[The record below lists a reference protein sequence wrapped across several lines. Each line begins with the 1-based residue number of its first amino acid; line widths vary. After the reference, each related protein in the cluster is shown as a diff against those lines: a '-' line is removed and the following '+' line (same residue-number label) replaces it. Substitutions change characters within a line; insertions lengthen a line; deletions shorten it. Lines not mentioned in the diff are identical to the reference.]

1 MDKKFIIYRSSST
14 ALYDWERNERA
25 PGPASDMLDVWGYAD
40 TKRDAASLAAAANR
54 ATRPLS
60 ARETRAI
67 RANARGEHVYCG
79 DRASALQIARAACS
93 RGDEWSEE
101 VCDVAAR
108 IARQAWEASRPRGEE
123 VSS

>member
-67 RANARGEHVYCG
+67 RANARGE
-79 DRASALQIARAACS
+79 
-93 RGDEWSEE
+93 
-101 VCDVAAR
+101 
-108 IARQAWEASRPRGEE
+108 